1 MANLWADTPDYYGTT
16 QIPLIWTNITAMV
29 VSSNNGRRTSTNAL
43 AFNALPSDVSKTLAP
58 GDATI
63 GVAFGI
69 KFTTAA
75 TARRNFF
82 MIGDATV
89 VHLTMSQQLDGTI
102 LWRLGGSLL
111 TDNGTT
117 IGATTWAPSIGVY
130 YHFSILAT
138 INNTTGALSFKVNG
152 SEQLNGGSGYTN
164 IDTQN
169 GGTAGWTRF
178 GFARDGAT
186 PNQYICDFVVNDGTS
201 AVNNGHP
208 GDCAVLVNIPNAVN
222 GGNTGF
228 TPNGGTFH
236 GDRVREIP
244 LDDDTTYNASTASG
258 QRDTYVFP
266 SLALASGTIKSVIN
280 RMALKLSEAGA
291 ATAVGVM
298 RDISGATNYDSTVV
312 HSPSDASYTYF
323 DDLREQ
329 DPATSSA
336 WTVAGVNDTELG
348 VKRAA

>member
-178 GFARDGAT
+178 GLLGMV
-186 PNQYICDFVVNDGTS
+186 QHLI
-201 AVNNGHP
+201 
-208 GDCAVLVNIPNAVN
+208 NI
-222 GGNTGF
+222 
-228 TPNGGTFH
+228 
-236 GDRVREIP
+236 
-244 LDDDTTYNASTASG
+244 
-258 QRDTYVFP
+258 
-266 SLALASGTIKSVIN
+266 SVI
-280 RMALKLSEAGA
+280 S
-291 ATAVGVM
+291 
-298 RDISGATNYDSTVV
+298 
-312 HSPSDASYTYF
+312 
-323 DDLREQ
+323 
-329 DPATSSA
+329 
-336 WTVAGVNDTELG
+336 
-348 VKRAA
+348 